1 MKKTIF
7 LLPLLVLILVHTSY
21 SAVYEASTLY
31 NATARSETVQQLFQN
46 RWDNLIDKN
55 FYFDIALKVN
65 WVYNFDINTWN
76 AGTSQYEPENLNLV
90 RTYGSMIIAYPIG
103 GFMDNTGEK
112 STDYMVA
119 FSMMGY
125 HYGLTKQITI
135 DRGSAGSE
143 TVTDYK
149 HSQFFD
155 DIYALSFLWRPYIYL
170 HTGII
175 TNNEYK
181 PEDDGTM
188 EYSDPV
194 SSSKRFFFS
203 SNLLSV
209 FDLQV
214 NASEDNLESFST
226 SVKVTPLIYLFKPDA
241 VKNPLIPLVTLGYS
255 YKDEYNDELYDA
267 VWVKTPDAETDS
279 SGKDKGR
286 LNLFSLQVN
295 QKLGKHFSIDLFASM
310 QYISQKIFDKQTL
323 NEINVPLF
331 KESYCLLNFSTDN
344 TQASWLKVYT
354 GASWYWDPAIHIHRD
369 SGSGNSLWGWILG
382 FDANMEMWG
391 CNAQVVYDYS
401 RELKKLVETS
411 NKWSFDISAYFRI

>member
-1 MKKTIF
+1 MKKTI
-7 LLPLLVLILVHTSY
+7 LLVPLLILLSARLSY
-21 SAVYEASTLY
+21 PAVYEASTLY
-31 NATARSETVQQLFQN
+31 NATARSETVQALFQE
-46 RWDNLIDKN
+46 RWDGLMDKN
-55 FYFDIALKVN
+55 FYFDIACRVN

-76 AGTSQYEPENLNLV
+76 SGSMQYEPEDLNLV
-90 RTYGSMIIAYPIG
+90 RTYGSMILAYPIG
-103 GFMDNTGEK
+103 GFMDSSGEK
-112 STDYMVA
+112 NTDYLIA

-135 DRGSAGSE
+135 NRGSGGSE

-170 HTGII
+170 HAGLI

-214 NASEDNLESFST
+214 NASDEDIETFST
-226 SVKVTPLIYLFKPDA
+226 SLKVTPLIYIFKPDA
-241 VKNPLIPLVTLGYS
+241 ARNPYVPLFTIGYS
-255 YKDEYNDELYDA
+255 YRDEYNDEPYDA
-267 VWVKTPDAETDS
+267 VWVKTPDAETAN

-286 LNLFSLQVN
+286 LSLFSFLIN
-295 QKLGKHFSIDLFASM
+295 QKLGKYFSIDLFASM
-310 QYISQKIFDKQTL
+310 QYVSQRIYDKQTL

-331 KESYCLLNFSTDN
+331 KESYCLLNFNTDS
-344 TQASWLKVYT
+344 TQASWLKIYT
-354 GASWYWDPAIHIHRD
+354 GASWYWDPAIHVHRD
-369 SGSGNSLWGWILG
+369 RGTGNALWGWILG
-382 FDANMEMWG
+382 ADANMEVWG
-391 CNAQVVYDYS
+391 CSAQVVYDYS
-401 RELKKLVETS
+401 SELKKLVETS